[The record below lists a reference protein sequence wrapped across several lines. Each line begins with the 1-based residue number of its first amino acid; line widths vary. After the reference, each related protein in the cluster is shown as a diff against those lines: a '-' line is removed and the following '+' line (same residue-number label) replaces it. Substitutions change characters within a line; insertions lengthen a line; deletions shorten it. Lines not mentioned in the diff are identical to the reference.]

1 MKEPNIPNLDCMPIE
16 ELRAF
21 WKYHHVTTKP
31 RAAALLG
38 VARPDGKEVV
48 ETLANYAMSKLVAMQ
63 ARLDGNIQTAMQYEE
78 HAQLAYD
85 RLPQDCRW

>member
-1 MKEPNIPNLDCMPIE
+1 MTEPNIPNLDCMSIE

-21 WKYHHVTTKP
+21 WKQHHVTTKA
-31 RAAALLG
+31 RAAVLLG

-48 ETLANYAMSKLVAMQ
+48 ETLANYAMSKMTAMS
-63 ARLDGNIQTAMQYEE
+63 ARLEGKIDTAMTYEE

-85 RLPQDCRW
+85 RLPKDCRW